1 MKYLLKIFVVSVL
14 TCCVTARVSCAN
26 NGTKKAIQD
35 RDKFHIT
42 VKNHQG
48 IGISGLKIETTN
60 LVGKQ
65 LTATTNS
72 KGVATFEN
80 ACEGFAKVGR
90 TQFPVQI
97 KITDSF
103 GKYKAYNSVLWF
115 DNFRMG
121 CEREIKLPKDSITY
135 KFPPADQLKG
145 LAFNQRTGE
154 LKFYSVC
161 DTETKIPS
169 RAKGECVNMF
179 MDVNTQ
185 YQPAVELVQEY
196 VYEKIG
202 PYTIQCQMSYRQD
215 GNNDYLACTSTDGK
229 YVFEFEFDDLVES
242 VDDDMRYGTLKGLC
256 TLYGGRILQNKQTV
270 CRGEQI
276 KTEEL
281 CNKLK
286 VVSDKFVFRASYEQD
301 RSTVTPTRNY
311 YCYVD
316 FKIKTADE
324 SVKTYPGLDPFI
336 FQSYQM
342 KFDNSIKVL
351 IGQYVESTLG
361 DDFISLQCA
370 SMTKAYYGNV
380 RGTSDDIIECD
391 LITQKGS
398 YNIEF
403 VFDDLTEFSDTT
415 SQGDK
420 SKMTCLTN
428 DGTYVAGRCVGVSE
442 AQCTKLGQEAN
453 VKVNFNSALNICEL
467 SDAATQE
474 GWNKVAR
481 NLESIGWATLAVLGV
496 IFSGGTAIP
505 ALMALGAAA
514 TVANSAI
521 AFGGE
526 INKSV
531 ANNSAAEVLGLI
543 AKCKCDTECANGICK
558 ACESCDDCD
567 ANEIYSR
574 LPYAITFAEQNFV
587 PVLENQVASIQ
598 SCIKPEQLDG
608 LKRVYN
614 ESLDNMRSMQY
625 NVDTASNVTAW
636 MSLVTPSNLGKTL
649 KTATTISKTSKTGK
663 AANTFIDSSARI
675 DTWQGMNQSDSTSTT
690 QPTKGK

>member
-103 GKYKAYNSVLWF
+103 GKYKTYNSVLWF

-161 DTETKIPS
+161 DTKTKIPS
-169 RAKGECVNMF
+169 RAKGECVQMF
-179 MDVNTQ
+179 KDVNTQ

-256 TLYGGRILQNKQTV
+256 TLYGGGILPQAPV
-270 CRGEQI
+270 CMGGETI
-276 KTEEL
+276 KTDGL

-286 VVSDKFVFRASYEQD
+286 VISDKFAFRASYEKD
-301 RSTVTPTRNY
+301 RTNRTHNY

-336 FQSYQM
+336 FQSYQT
-342 KFDNSIKVL
+342 KFDNSTKVL

-361 DDFISLQCA
+361 SDFKSLECA
-370 SMTKAYYGNV
+370 SMTKAYYGKNV
-380 RGTSDDIIECD
+380 NGTSDDIIECV
-391 LITQKGS
+391 LTTKEGL

-403 VFDDLTEFSDTT
+403 VFDDLSELSNIT

-442 AQCTKLGQEAN
+442 AQCKTLGEKAH
-453 VKVNFNSALNICEL
+453 VKVKFNSALKICEL
-467 SDAATQE
+467 PDAKTQE
-474 GWNKVAR
+474 GWDKALRIV
-481 NLESIGWATLAVLGV
+481 ESIGWATLAVMGV
-496 IFSGGTAIP
+496 IGSGGTAIP
-505 ALMALGAAA
+505 ALMAFGAGA

-521 AFGGE
+521 AVGGE
-526 INKSV
+526 INESV
-531 ANNSAAEVLGLI
+531 ANNYVDEILGLI
-543 AKCKCDTECANGICK
+543 AECKCDAECANGICK
-558 ACESCDDCD
+558 ACESCDDC
-567 ANEIYSR
+567 NVEKIYSR
-574 LPYAITFAEQNFV
+574 LPYAITFSASGFESE
-587 PVLENQVASIQ
+587 LEKQVASIQ
-598 SCIKPEQLDG
+598 SCVETDQLDD
-608 LKRVYN
+608 LKREYN
-614 ESLDNMRSMQY
+614 ESLGAMRSVQY

-636 MSLVTPSNLGKTL
+636 VSLVTPGGGK
-649 KTATTISKTSKTGK
+649 KAVGK
-663 AANTFIDSSARI
+663 ALPNLSSTKKVKNFANTVVDATARG
-675 DTWQGMNQSDSTSTT
+675 DTGAGIIQSDSTSTN
-690 QPTKGK
+690 QPPNQ